1 VDEVLGELHADEAP
15 ADDDGG
21 GRLGGLV
28 VEAAGLDALRGR
40 DGGHEDIGVL
50 EVAQGEGA
58 LDAGDRGAHRAGAG
72 GEDEGVVGDLLLD
85 AGGEVAQGHAVGGR
99 VDGHGLG
106 PHAHVE
112 PEPGPQRGRRLQE
125 ERGARLDDPAHVV
138 GQAAVGEGDVATALH
153 DDDPR
158 GLVET
163 AQPGRGGH
171 AAGDA
176 ADDDNGA

>member
-1 VDEVLGELHADEAP
+1 MARPGLVADREGAARLQAALGVNLL
-15 ADDDGG
+15 
-21 GRLGGLV
+21 RLG
-28 VEAAGLDALRGR
+28 R
-40 DGGHEDIGVL
+40 
-50 EVAQGEGA
+50 
-58 LDAGDRGAHRAGAG
+58 
-72 GEDEGVVGDLLLD
+72 EDEGVVGDLLLD
-85 AGGEVAQGHAVGGR
+85 AGGEVAQGHAVSGR

-125 ERGARLDDPAHVV
+125 QRRPCLDDPAHVV